1 MTPVLQFLT
10 EALTDPA
17 GPQADYLAA
26 LARNLGLTATGAA
39 NTVLAVRALRDR
51 GTRKGGPRRGSD
63 PVPPKADAE

>member
-26 LARNLGLTATGAA
+26 LARNLGLTATGTT
-39 NTVLAVRALRDR
+39 NTITAVRALRHR
-51 GTRKGGPRRGSD
+51 E
-63 PVPPKADAE
+63 PPKTGTCCGSGPDLSIADAE